1 MFIAEWANRELEVLK
16 GQLAYLNTGAAR
28 FYDALSRDTQSDRT
42 DDCVAMVQRQIE
54 YWKRLM
60 SDHRNKRSRKRLKS
74 IVKLEN
80 SRTS

>member
-28 FYDALSRDTQSDRT
+28 FYDVPSRDTQSDRT

-60 SDHRNKRSRKRLKS
+60 SDHGISVQEKELNQS
-74 IVKLEN
+74 
-80 SRTS
+80 